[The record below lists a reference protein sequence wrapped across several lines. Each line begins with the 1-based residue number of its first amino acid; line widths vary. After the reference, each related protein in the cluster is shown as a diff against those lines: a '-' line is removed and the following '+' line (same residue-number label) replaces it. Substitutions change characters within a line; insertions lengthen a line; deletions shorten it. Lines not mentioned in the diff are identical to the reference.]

1 MVSADKLKKLGYL
14 LKEDTSDIK
23 MIRSILLDLKTDE
36 EIDQLISFIE
46 NSDNPSIQ
54 DINWESLKIT
64 APRKC
69 IKL

>member
-64 APRKC
+64 APRKG

>member
-23 MIRSILLDLKTDE
+23 MIRRILLDLKTDE

-46 NSDNPSIQ
+46 N
-54 DINWESLKIT
+54 
-64 APRKC
+64 
-69 IKL
+69 